1 MFKGTAI
8 LPGRFDPDAFSRE
21 MIKQMEIINDGME
34 KDFKATVR
42 TWSDPKPR
50 FTRKVNVS
58 QGLIEGHVRTARIH
72 GGKPREAIYYM
83 VNNGT
88 KVRYAKMTDDWQPKT
103 RVGIIG
109 SFTGRGGLERIDRIG
124 RPGVKA
130 RKFDVAIALKYKAL
144 LKMRLRIALRNG
156 TKASGHAL
164 P

>member
-1 MFKGTAI
+1 MFKATAL
-8 LPGRFDPDAFSRE
+8 LPGKFNPDSFSQS
-21 MIKQMEIINDGME
+21 MIQQMEIVNDGLE

-42 TWSDPKPR
+42 TWDHKVR
-50 FTRKVNVS
+50 FTRRVNVS

-72 GGKPREAIYYM
+72 GGKPPELIYVF

-88 KVRYAKMTDDWQPKT
+88 RIRYARLTDDWQPKT

-109 SFTGRGGLERIDRIG
+109 SFMGRGGLERIDRIG

-130 RKFDVAIALKYKAL
+130 RKFDKAIALKYKAL
-144 LKMRLRIALRNG
+144 LKLRLRIALRDG
-156 TKASGHAL
+156 AKASGHAL

>member
-1 MFKGTAI
+1 MFKATAI
-8 LPGRFDPDAFSRE
+8 IPVRFDSDSFSRE
-21 MIKQMEIINDGME
+21 MIKQMEIINDGLE

-42 TWSDPKPR
+42 TWENRVR

-72 GGKPREAIYYM
+72 GGKPPELIYYF

-109 SFTGRGGLERIDRIG
+109 SFTGRGGLDRIDRIG

-144 LKMRLRIALRNG
+144 LRIRLRIALRNG
-156 TKASGHAL
+156 AIASGHAL
-164 P
+164 

>member
-1 MFKGTAI
+1 MFKAKAI

-21 MIKQMEIINDGME
+21 MIRQMEIVNDGLE

-42 TWSDPKPR
+42 TWEHRVR
-50 FTRKVNVS
+50 FTRRVNVS

-72 GGKPREAIYYM
+72 GGKPPELIYYF

-88 KVRYAKMTDDWQPKT
+88 RVRYAKLSDDWQPKT

-130 RKFDVAIALKYKAL
+130 RKFDVAIAAKLKPR
-144 LKMRLRIALRNG
+144 LKLRLRIALRNG
-156 TKASGHAL
+156 VAASGHAL
-164 P
+164 